1 MTQGLSGS
9 CRDIKSCM
17 DEVVRSLRASG
28 AGGCPDRFTALAV
41 QFMAPVATV
50 FACWLLARARKK
62 GIHRLYFLSR
72 DGQLI
77 LQAARVLAPRFGGIE
92 CRYLQVSRQALFL
105 PSAKEISEEGMPWL
119 FENTDRHALWSLLPK
134 LELEYKD
141 IAPVFPRAALAGEDF
156 IIQTGEDRAAFWR
169 ALNTPPLRGLLLERI
184 AQRREAARRC
194 FEAAGLLDP
203 VKRAVVDIG
212 WRLRCQRALNGI
224 LREWG
229 AAEIE
234 GFYLGICAG
243 CGPDGETGTAEALF
257 YEPVSGKASGVPVP
271 AVFRQMILIEN
282 LFCTADHPTVHRY
295 GFGLDQQAAPLYNR
309 AVSPATLERYHA
321 LSKAFVVFAERCG
334 TFAEKLAE
342 TSAAA
347 GLAED
352 LTRTFFRCPDA
363 EAVCPLLD
371 MDVSFYQNDLRPLPV
386 VRPLTWREALVPVFP
401 SWKVFRPFRTNPH
414 VLWHG
419 GSVAISNRA
428 VQRLYRMAYRF
439 RSLRMRFKWLH

>member
-1 MTQGLSGS
+1 MTQGISS
-9 CRDIKSCM
+9 SHRDIRSYV

-28 AGGCPDRFTALAV
+28 VEGCPDRFEALAV

-50 FACWLLARARKK
+50 FACWLLSRARRK
-62 GIHRLYFLSR
+62 GIRRLYFLSR

-77 LQAARVLAPRFGGIE
+77 LQAARVLSPHFGGIE

-105 PSAKEISEEGMPWL
+105 PSAKGISEEGMPWL

-141 IAPVFPRAALAGEDF
+141 IAPVFPRAASAGEDF
-156 IIQTGEDRAAFWR
+156 IIQTGEEREAFWQ
-169 ALNTPPLRGLLLERI
+169 ALNTSPLRETLMEKI
-184 AQRREAARRC
+184 ALRREAARRY
-194 FEAAGLLDP
+194 FEAVGLLDP

-229 AAEIE
+229 AEEIE

-243 CGPDGETGTAEALF
+243 CGPTKETGAAEALF
-257 YEPVSGKASGVPVP
+257 YEPEGGKASGLLVPV
-271 AVFRQMILIEN
+271 VFKQMILIEN

-295 GFGLDQQAAPLYNR
+295 GIGSDGREAPLYNQ
-309 AVSPATLERYHA
+309 AVLPATLERYHA
-321 LSKAFVVFAERCG
+321 LSKVFALFAERCAAR
-334 TFAEKLAE
+334 AEELAE
-342 TSAAA
+342 PADASR
-347 GLAED
+347 LADD
-352 LTRTFFRCPDA
+352 LTRSFFRCPDA
-363 EAVCPLLD
+363 EAVYPLLD
-371 MDVSFYQNDLRPLPV
+371 MEVSFYQNDLHPLPV

-419 GSVAISNRA
+419 GSVAVSSRA
-428 VQRLYRMAYRF
+428 VRRLYRMAYRF
-439 RSLRMRFKWLH
+439 RSLRMRFTWLH